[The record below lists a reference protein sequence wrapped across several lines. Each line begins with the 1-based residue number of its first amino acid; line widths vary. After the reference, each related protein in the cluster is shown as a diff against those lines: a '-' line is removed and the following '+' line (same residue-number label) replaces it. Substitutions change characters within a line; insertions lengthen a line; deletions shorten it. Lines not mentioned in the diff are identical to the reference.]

1 MGGLDL
7 VSMASLPAYVKM
19 KRVLGLEEVQL
30 DQLGHLTG
38 ACLVCLEPLMQHWP
52 GERGR
57 YRGEGISVA
66 WSN

>member
-1 MGGLDL
+1 M

-38 ACLVCLEPLMQHWP
+38 ACLVCLEPPDAALA
-52 GERGR
+52 
-57 YRGEGISVA
+57 RGEGEVQRRGALVWHGVINS
-66 WSN
+66 